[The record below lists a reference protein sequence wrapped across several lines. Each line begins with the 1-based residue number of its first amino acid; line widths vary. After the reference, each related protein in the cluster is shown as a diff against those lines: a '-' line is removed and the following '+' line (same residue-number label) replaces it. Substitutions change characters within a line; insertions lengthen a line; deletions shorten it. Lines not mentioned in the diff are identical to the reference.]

1 MAGESSRERT
11 IRKKLLEAARAG
23 TTPTQSAEAAI
34 WAAVVISMGMGAVP
48 FGIDIAW
55 NLAVFGVLI
64 AVLGELYGYT
74 YSKRQ
79 ASALLRQM
87 IKQLRFSYGA
97 YTVMLKVAF
106 ESLKV
111 GGAITGGTATAAGL
125 AFDAVWNG
133 ALTYA
138 IGYTTLKYFEQN
150 RELSAEETR
159 AEFHARLAE
168 GRARVTA
175 VVREQ
180 AAAKSGQL
188 RAKVDDGRKRVAARS
203 AIEQQRLKSF
213 GAGIK
218 RASEGI
224 RDAAPARL
232 ATLKAKVV
240 PGR

>member
-1 MAGESSRERT
+1 M
-11 IRKKLLEAARAG
+11 
-23 TTPTQSAEAAI
+23 
-34 WAAVVISMGMGAVP
+34 
-48 FGIDIAW
+48 F
-55 NLAVFGVLI
+55 
-64 AVLGELYGYT
+64 
-74 YSKRQ
+74 
-79 ASALLRQM
+79 
-87 IKQLRFSYGA
+87 
-97 YTVMLKVAF
+97 
-106 ESLKV
+106 
-111 GGAITGGTATAAGL
+111 GGAISGGTTYAVGM

-150 RELSAEETR
+150 RELTDEETR

-203 AIEQQRLKSF
+203 AIEQQRLKSW
-213 GAGIK
+213 GEGIK

-224 RDAAPARL
+224 REAAPARL
-232 ATLKAKVV
+232 ATLRAKVA
-240 PGR
+240 PGG